1 MDDLVLDA
9 DTLFGIA
16 DVIDGYCAKQREVV
30 NVYYA
35 QIMALESEWRDD
47 ETFGSLIEELNSL
60 KTQALALIEEV
71 YENYPKYFRNR
82 AQQILERPI
91 YHNETVIMPVYNSSV
106 NNRSFTSNSGVG
118 GYTSVSDYIGKHNYG
133 QGDYDTYSKDPIW
146 RALMSR
152 EYPDVKLPPLS
163 SNASIVSKNMEAT
176 MIKPTTPFNFLDKT
190 NQEWHSKDSYVE
202 DFNSPIATGEK
213 LNCRQGVPESE
224 GGEGVE
230 GYRGTCGLASIE
242 NILRMAGYDIKE
254 KDVVL
259 YAKSNSGTK
268 KGRKLCTTDSTPNR
282 NGGTYAED
290 RRAILKHF
298 GIDSDIKY
306 TTDLNEIAE
315 MVTSG
320 KGVIASVEANMLWY
334 QCVGN
339 PQEFHAITITS
350 VQRDKQTKEILGFYI
365 CDSGSRGKDSARL
378 VNSDIMLAALSATG
392 GKLNV
397 TKGAI
402 R

>member
-1 MDDLVLDA
+1 MDNFVLDA
-9 DTLFGIA
+9 DLLFQIA
-16 DVIDGYCAKQREVV
+16 DVIDGYCEKQREVI

-47 ETFGSLIEELNSL
+47 ETFGSLVEELNSL
-60 KTQALALIEEV
+60 KIQALALVEEI
-71 YENYPKYFRNR
+71 YEIYPKYFRKR

-91 YHNETVIMPVYNSSV
+91 YHNETVVMPSYDSSINSKLV
-106 NNRSFTSNSGVG
+106 ASNSGIR
-118 GYTSVSDYIGKHNYG
+118 GYSSVSDYLGKHNYG
-133 QGDYDTYSKDPIW
+133 MGDYDTYSKDPIW

-152 EYPDVKLPPLS
+152 EYPEAKLPPLS
-163 SNASIVSKNMEAT
+163 GNSTVVSDNIGMS
-176 MIKPTTPFNFLDKT
+176 IKPTTPFVFLDKT
-190 NQEWHSKDSYVE
+190 SQEWHSEDSYVE
-202 DFNSPIATGEK
+202 YFNAPIATGEK
-213 LNCRQGVPESE
+213 LNYRQGVPESE

-230 GYRGTCGLASIE
+230 GYKGTCGLASIE
-242 NILRMAGYDIKE
+242 NILRMAGYDITE
-254 KDVVL
+254 KDVVM
-259 YAKSNSGTK
+259 YAKSHEGSK
-268 KGRKLCTTDSTPNR
+268 EGRKLCTTDSTPNL

-298 GIDSDIKY
+298 GIDSDVKY

-320 KGVIASVEANMLWY
+320 KGVIASVEANMLWH

-339 PQEFHAITITS
+339 PQEYHAITLTS
-350 VQRDKQTKEILGFYI
+350 VQRDKHTKDILGFYI
-365 CDSGSRGKDSARL
+365 CDSGSKAKDSARF